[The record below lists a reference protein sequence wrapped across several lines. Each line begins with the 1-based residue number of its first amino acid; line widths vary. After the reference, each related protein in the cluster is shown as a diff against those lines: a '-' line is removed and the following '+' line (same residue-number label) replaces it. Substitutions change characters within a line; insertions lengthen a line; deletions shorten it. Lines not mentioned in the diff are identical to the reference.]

1 MFSYILQ
8 AISFILLRIN
18 KPHIERPFVSPL
30 GIPGAVVTIIIGV
43 VTLLYQ
49 VQDPNFFKGVFWVL
63 VWFAV
68 GIIYFALIGRHK
80 LILSPEE
87 EFALQHA
94 EGVKPILAK

>member
-1 MFSYILQ
+1 M
-8 AISFILLRIN
+8 
-18 KPHIERPFVSPL
+18 
-30 GIPGAVVTIIIGV
+30 TIIIGV

-68 GIIYFALIGRHK
+68 GILYFAFVGRHK

-87 EFALQHA
+87 EFALEHK
-94 EGVKPILAK
+94 EGAPKVVLAK